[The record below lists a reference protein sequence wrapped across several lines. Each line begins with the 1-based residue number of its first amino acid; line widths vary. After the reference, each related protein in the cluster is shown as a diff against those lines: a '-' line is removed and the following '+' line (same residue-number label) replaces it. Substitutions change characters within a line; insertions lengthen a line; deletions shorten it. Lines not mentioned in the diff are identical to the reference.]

1 MTEPRESAL
10 LTALAGERTLLGRSS
25 TAERVSGVLRER
37 IIEGSL
43 PPGLRLS
50 EDVISQA
57 LGVSRNTLREA
68 FRLLAHE
75 RLLVHELNRGVFV
88 RRLTPE
94 DLTDLFRIRRMI
106 ELGAVQSVGVIPPDQ
121 LTALRAAVDQAR
133 EAATEDRWGDV
144 GTANMRFHQSIAHL
158 AGSPRIAEVMDQVLA
173 ELRLVFHVMAD
184 PQRFH
189 EPYIERNAEI
199 LRLLEAGATAAS
211 VEALAGYLDDAEE
224 QLLAAM

>member
-1 MTEPRESAL
+1 MTEQRDVAL
-10 LTALAGERTLLGRSS
+10 LTALEDERALLGRSS
-25 TAERVSGVLRER
+25 TAERVSAILRER

-88 RRLTPE
+88 RRLTPD
-94 DLTDLFRIRRMI
+94 DLVDLFRIRRMI
-106 ELGAVQSVGVIPPDQ
+106 ELGVLQSVGVIPPDQ
-121 LTALRAAVDQAR
+121 LTALRTAVDQAR
-133 EAATEDRWGDV
+133 EAAAENRWGDV
-144 GTANMRFHQSIAHL
+144 GTANMRFHQSL
-158 AGSPRIAEVMDQVLA
+158 AQLACSPRIEEVMQQILA

-189 EPYIERNAEI
+189 EPYLERNGEI
-199 LRLLEAGATAAS
+199 LRLLEAGDVGPAA
-211 VEALAGYLDDAEE
+211 EALARYLDDAEE
-224 QLLAAM
+224 QLIAAM